1 VQPQVLAKPVGQGLV
16 NQPRVTLEQCVSEDV
31 DISNPNREYHTVS
44 AFLLFIPHDRPLW
57 YASCQHPKETGKP
70 CVKKV
75 EQNAEGRWECKD
87 RHVTDAPKYRYMMS
101 MKIGDMTSSLD
112 VVKAFDEVGEAL
124 LGKSADEMKALQ
136 DNNPQEF
143 ENVFTERHFT
153 MWVMKIRSKETT
165 FREES
170 KLER

>member
-1 VQPQVLAKPVGQGLV
+1 
-16 NQPRVTLEQCVSEDV
+16 
-31 DISNPNREYHTVS
+31 
-44 AFLLFIPHDRPLW
+44 
-57 YASCQHPKETGKP
+57 
-70 CVKKV
+70 
-75 EQNAEGRWECKD
+75 
-87 RHVTDAPKYRYMMS
+87 MMS

-124 LGKSADEMKALQ
+124 LGKSADDMKALQ

-170 KLER
+170 KLERQVQDCKRLDHTNFREEALKSVKDVFEMCNFKN